1 MIEDHA
7 IAPVDMAAGS
17 DSHISKKRRMAAT
30 STPKSKGPA
39 IDPTQHDENQ
49 VQHPSAKKKKNTS
62 SRKAKD
68 EEKRLRRFRGHAP
81 SSYLERLNR
90 ATTQR

>member
-1 MIEDHA
+1 MIEDEPTL
-7 IAPVDMAAGS
+7 PVDEAPRTKPS
-17 DSHISKKRRMAAT
+17 VSKKRKLAAT

-39 IDPTQHDENQ
+39 VDLAQEDEAQ
-49 VQHPSAKKKKNTS
+49 AHSPPAKKKKGATP
-62 SRKAKD
+62 RKAKD
-68 EEKRLRRFRGHAP
+68 EEKRLRRFRAHAP